1 MLCVRQQI
9 IQMWRQEA
17 VELLTAIFEA
27 KIECWGWVL
36 VWLQDQLLLETPNV
50 YKDCKYWKNLL

>member
-1 MLCVRQQI
+1 MDWCQRDNSAFVVDDVHCVILRRLKIMLCVRQQI

-27 KIECWGWVL
+27 KIEC
-36 VWLQDQLLLETPNV
+36 
-50 YKDCKYWKNLL
+50 